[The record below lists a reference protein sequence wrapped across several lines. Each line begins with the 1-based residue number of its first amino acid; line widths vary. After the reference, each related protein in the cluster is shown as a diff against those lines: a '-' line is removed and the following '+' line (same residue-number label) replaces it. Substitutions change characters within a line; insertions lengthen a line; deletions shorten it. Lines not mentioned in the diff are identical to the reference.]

1 MQIKLDE
8 NLPQELVS
16 VLTAL
21 AHDVDTV
28 RDEGFA
34 GHDDGTVWQA
44 AQQARR
50 FFLTQDLDF
59 SDIREFTPG
68 THMGLL
74 LIRLD
79 HPSRAMLVGRVRQVF
94 ETEDVDSF
102 SGCLVVATEHKLRVR
117 RP

>member
-8 NLPQELVS
+8 NLPQELVGMLS
-16 VLTAL
+16 AL
-21 AHDVDTV
+21 GHDVDTV

-34 GHDDGTVWQA
+34 GHDDATIWQA
-44 AQQARR
+44 AQQAGR
-50 FFLTQDLDF
+50 FSLTQDLDF
-59 SDIREFTPG
+59 SDIRQFTPG
-68 THMGLL
+68 THTGLL

-79 HPSRAMLVGRVRQVF
+79 HPSRASLVSRVRQVF

-102 SGCLVVATEHKLRVR
+102 SGCLVVATRHKLRVR